1 MAKKLRIG
9 VIFGGRSGEHEVS
22 IRSAR
27 SVIEAMDAS
36 KYEVVPIAIT
46 KEGNW
51 LAPAAAAELL
61 PAETQRLLSSG
72 TRSGKKEDVT
82 IVGDPSRSG
91 LVRLD
96 DQGDNGKSAEPI
108 DVVFPVLHGTFGE
121 DGTIQGLLEMA
132 AVPFVGCGTLAS
144 ACGMDKVTMKALF
157 KEAGL
162 PICGY
167 TWLLRSEWESDQAK
181 VSRRITRSIG
191 FPAFVKPANLGSSVG
206 VSKATD
212 RDSLSSAI
220 DLAARYDRKI
230 IVEEAVDGRELECA
244 VIGNDKPRASL
255 PGEYVIH
262 DEAARFLDYTEKYSS
277 TGNVEFVVPARV
289 SKATAKRIQ
298 QMAIAAYQAIDG
310 AGLSRVDFFLRKDGG
325 LLVNEINTLPG
336 LTDVSGFP
344 KMWEASG
351 IPFPRVIDQLIEF
364 AIERHRERARNETSI
379 WNLTWFF
386 YRPPLPLINL
396 IPPWGFVWK
405 G

>member
-27 SVIEAMDAS
+27 AVIEALDAT

-72 TRSGKKEDVT
+72 TRSGKKEDVA
-82 IVGDPSRSG
+82 ILGDPSRAG
-91 LVRLD
+91 LVRLNR
-96 DQGDNGKSAEPI
+96 NGGPAEPI
-108 DVVFPVLHGTFGE
+108 DVVFPVLHGTYGE
-121 DGTIQGLLEMA
+121 DGTLQGLLEMA

-144 ACGMDKVTMKALF
+144 SCGMDKVVMKALF
-157 KEAGL
+157 KHAGL
-162 PICGY
+162 PICDY
-167 TWLLRSEWESDQAK
+167 AWLLRTEWEGAPAK
-181 VSRRITRSIG
+181 VYRRVMHSIG
-191 FPAFVKPANLGSSVG
+191 FPAFIKPANLGSSVG
-206 VSKATD
+206 ISKATD
-212 RDSLSSAI
+212 KASLSRSI

-230 IVEEAVDGRELECA
+230 LVEAAVEGRELECA
-244 VIGNDKPRASL
+244 VIGNDNPQASL

-277 TGNVEFVVPARV
+277 TGNVEFVVPAKV
-289 SKATAKRIQ
+289 SKATARQIQ
-298 QMAIAAYQAIDG
+298 RMAIQAYRAID
-310 AGLSRVDFFLRKDGG
+310 ASGLARVDFFLQPDGG

-344 KMWEASG
+344 KMWQASG
-351 IPFPRVIDQLIEF
+351 IPFPRVIDQLIEL

-379 WNLTWFF
+379 
-386 YRPPLPLINL
+386 
-396 IPPWGFVWK
+396 
-405 G
+405 

>member
-22 IRSAR
+22 VRSAG
-27 SVIEAMDAS
+27 SVIQAMDAS

-51 LAPAAAAELL
+51 LAPAVAAELL
-61 PAETQRLLSSG
+61 PEKARGLLSS
-72 TRSGKKEDVT
+72 RASSGDKEDVT
-82 IVGDPSRSG
+82 IVGDPSRRG

-96 DQGDNGKSAEPI
+96 TNGEPAEPL
-108 DVVFPVLHGTFGE
+108 DVIFPVLHGTYGE

-144 ACGMDKVTMKALF
+144 ACGMDKAIMKALF
-157 KEAGL
+157 KDAGL
-162 PICGY
+162 PICDY
-167 TWLLRSEWESDQAK
+167 IWFLRSEWERAGEK
-181 VSRRITRSIG
+181 VLRRVIRQIG

-212 RDSLSSAI
+212 RATLSRAI
-220 DLAARYDRKI
+220 KLAGRYDRKI
-230 IVEEAVDGRELECA
+230 MVEEAIDGREIECA
-244 VIGNDKPRASL
+244 VIGNDKPQASL
-255 PGEYVIH
+255 PGEYVVH

-277 TGNVEFVVPARV
+277 TGHVEFVVPAHV
-289 SKATAKRIQ
+289 SKAVTKRIQ
-298 QMAIAAYQAIDG
+298 KMAVTAYQAIDG
-310 AGLSRVDFFLRKDGG
+310 SGLSRVDFFLRPDGQ

-344 KMWEASG
+344 KMWKATG
-351 IPFPRVIDQLIEF
+351 IPFARVIDQLIEF

-379 WNLTWFF
+379 
-386 YRPPLPLINL
+386 
-396 IPPWGFVWK
+396 
-405 G
+405 